1 MSLEVFKK
9 PSSIGIFTPMFL
21 FYTCLPPF
29 VFCYKNGLVIP
40 MFSAPDVFVFV
51 AGYPAGADLWPHGV
65 CAEAGR
71 FCLPQ
76 AGGHNTLHHTLPY
89 SDHFSCPVRTAGCNL
104 FYFIAASPIV
114 SIARSAYSMP
124 KIFDFYFNF

>member
-40 MFSAPDVFVFV
+40 MFSALMFLFLWQVIPLVQTFGHMEFVLKL
-51 AGYPAGADLWPHGV
+51 ADFAYLRQGDT
-65 CAEAGR
+65 
-71 FCLPQ
+71 
-76 AGGHNTLHHTLPY
+76 TLFTILCHIATTFLVL
-89 SDHFSCPVRTAGCNL
+89 SVQLAAI
-104 FYFIAASPIV
+104 YFILLQLPLV

-124 KIFDFYFNF
+124 KIFYFYFYF

>member
-40 MFSAPDVFVFV
+40 MFSALMFLFLWQVIPLVQTFGHMEFVLKL
-51 AGYPAGADLWPHGV
+51 ADFAYLRQGDP
-65 CAEAGR
+65 
-71 FCLPQ
+71 
-76 AGGHNTLHHTLPY
+76 TLFTIL
-89 SDHFSCPVRTAGCNL
+89 CR
-104 FYFIAASPIV
+104 
-114 SIARSAYSMP
+114 
-124 KIFDFYFNF
+124 